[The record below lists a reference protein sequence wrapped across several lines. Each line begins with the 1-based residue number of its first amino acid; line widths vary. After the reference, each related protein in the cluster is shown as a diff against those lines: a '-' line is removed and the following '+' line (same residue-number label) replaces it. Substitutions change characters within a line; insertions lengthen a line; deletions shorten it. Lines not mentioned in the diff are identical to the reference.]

1 MEYNLLKYDLASG
14 VVAFSTLR
22 PAGVPR
28 PQARAVGLPWPVLQ
42 PHQVHGVGV
51 TVVSART
58 RRRPED
64 CDAVV
69 TDLRDFAIGVR
80 TADCIPV
87 LLYDPVRQAV
97 AAIHAGWK
105 GTVLKIVAKTV
116 SVMAESYGTSPA
128 DLRAL
133 IGPGISP
140 DSFQVGPEVAER
152 FAAEGFPLAEILSD
166 RGPRVPGTMQGGL
179 HIDLWQANRWLLETL
194 GVPPEHITVTG
205 LDTYTDSRFW
215 SARRD
220 GPACGR
226 LLTAIRLCK

>member
-1 MEYNLLKYDLASG
+1 MESNLLEYGLAPG
-14 VVAFSTLR
+14 VEAFSTLR

-28 PQARAVGLPWPVLQ
+28 PHARAFGLPWPVLQ
-42 PHQVHGVGV
+42 PRQVHGEGIA
-51 TVVSART
+51 VVRDRT
-58 RRRPED
+58 RRRPVD

-105 GTVLKIVAKTV
+105 GTVLRIVAKTV

-140 DSFQVGPEVAER
+140 DAFQVGPEVVAR
-152 FAAEGFPLAEILSD
+152 FAAEGFPLERILSD
-166 RGPRVPGTMQGGL
+166 CGPRVPGTMQGGL
-179 HIDLWQANRWLLETL
+179 HIDLWQANRWILETL
-194 GVPPEHITVTG
+194 GVPPDHITVTG
-205 LDTYTDSRFW
+205 IDTYTDPRFW

-226 LLTAIRLCK
+226 LVTAIRLY